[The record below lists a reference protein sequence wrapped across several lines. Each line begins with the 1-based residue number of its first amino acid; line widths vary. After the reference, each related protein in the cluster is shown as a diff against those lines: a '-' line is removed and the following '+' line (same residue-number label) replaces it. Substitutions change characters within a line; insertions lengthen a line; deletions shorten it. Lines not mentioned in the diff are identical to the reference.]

1 MNESVYFSS
10 KIPLLL
16 DGATGTNLLAAG
28 MPHGVCV
35 EQWICENPEPL
46 QTLQKRYK
54 AAGSSI
60 ISAPTFGA
68 NRMKLEDY
76 GLGEKTAELNR
87 RLVEITREAVG
98 AEVLVAGD
106 VSPTGRFIE
115 PFGDTTFDE
124 LYECYK
130 EQIRAQREAGAD
142 LIFCETMLS
151 LAEARAAV
159 IAANEEDIPVFV
171 SFTVDEHG
179 RTLTGAQLLPCLITL
194 QAMGAAAVGLNCS
207 GGPEEIAEFIEEA
220 KPYADIP
227 LIAKP
232 NAGKPLNEAGTEY
245 ELSAERFAPYLY
257 PLLKAGAR
265 YIGGCCGTTPV
276 HIKLLKSALDKA
288 VIPALPESEDVLA
301 AASETQAF
309 FLSDHMEMSDPIEC
323 GYDLAD
329 DLIDLEDERVNVA
342 RVRVSSAE
350 DAEELARNAHMS
362 HLPIAILPQ
371 NAECLERALRL
382 YQGRAIIDS
391 GCGLPPGE
399 LLPAAQKYG
408 AIII

>member
-1 MNESVYFSS
+1 MESHGFRRGKLEHGKDVCKHRFHAQAEVQSRLHEGLFHAHY
-10 KIPLLL
+10 
-16 DGATGTNLLAAG
+16 AAG
-28 MPHGVCV
+28 VIEFM
-35 EQWICENPEPL
+35 EQRGELDRIPGD
-46 QTLQKRYK
+46 T
-54 AAGSSI
+54 GGI
-60 ISAPTFGA
+60 H
-68 NRMKLEDY
+68 
-76 GLGEKTAELNR
+76 GLGGRNDLAGK
-87 RLVEITREAVG
+87 G
-98 AEVLVAGD
+98 GQVA
-106 VSPTGRFIE
+106 
-115 PFGDTTFDE
+115 DE

-130 EQIRAQREAGAD
+130 EQIHAQREAGAD

-301 AASETQAF
+301 AASDTQAF
-309 FLSDHMEMSDPIEC
+309 FLSDHMEMSEPIEC

-329 DLIDLEDERVNVA
+329 DLINLEDERVNVA

-391 GCGLPPGE
+391 GCGLSPEE